1 MPYVYI
7 LEGEENGRY
16 YIGSTL
22 DIKKRICHHQGG
34 HTPSTSKFGKLKIVF
49 TQEYETLIEARNIE
63 RKLKKIKRKDYLF
76 KIIESGIITIE

>member
-22 DIKKRICHHQGG
+22 DIKKRIRHHQGG

-49 TQEYETLIEARNIE
+49 TQEYGTLIEARNIE
-63 RKLKKIKRKDYLF
+63 RKLKKMKRKDYLF